1 MKLRS
6 IMFALSMTAA
16 ACGGKKTESTTTTAP
31 KTEGKS
37 LYDRLGGVDA
47 IKAVV
52 KDFVEERV
60 AKDNRINARF
70 MNTDIPKLEQSLTD
84 QICQATGGPCTYA
97 GKNMKEAHAGMGITE
112 AEFGA
117 LVEDLKASLDKFQV
131 GKTEQDELIG
141 ALAKM
146 HDDIVEK
153 K

>member
-6 IMFALSMTAA
+6 IMFALSLAAA
-16 ACGGKKTESTTTTAP
+16 ACGGSKKSGTTTTTTQA
-31 KTEGKS
+31 EGKS

-70 MNTDIPKLEQSLTD
+70 ANTDIPKLEGLLTD
-84 QICQATGGPCTYA
+84 QICAATGGPCKYT
-97 GKNMKEAHAGMGITE
+97 GRNMKETHAGMKITE
-112 AEFGA
+112 EEFNA
-117 LVEDLKASLDKFQV
+117 LVEDLQASLNKFNV
-131 GKTEQDELIG
+131 PKAEQDELIG

-146 HDDIVEK
+146 HDDIVGI
-153 K
+153 

>member
-6 IMFALSMTAA
+6 IMFALSLTAA
-16 ACGGKKTESTTTTAP
+16 ACGGKKSGTTTTASH
-31 KTEGKS
+31 TEGKS

-70 MNTDIPKLEQSLTD
+70 MNTDIPKLEGLLTD
-84 QICQATGGPCTYA
+84 QICAATGGPCTYT
-97 GKNMKEAHAGMGITE
+97 GRNMKEAHAGMGITE
-112 AEFGA
+112 AEFTA
-117 LVEDLKASLDKFQV
+117 LVEDLTASLNKFNV
-131 GKTEQDELIG
+131 PKPEQDELIG